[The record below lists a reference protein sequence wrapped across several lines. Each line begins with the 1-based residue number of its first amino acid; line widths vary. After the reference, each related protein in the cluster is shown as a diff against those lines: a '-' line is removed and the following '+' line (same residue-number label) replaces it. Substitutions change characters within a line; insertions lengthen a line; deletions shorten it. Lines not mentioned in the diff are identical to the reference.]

1 MQIGRNPEDKE
12 AAAVLQGI
20 SDVYNVGFSPIFNP
34 YAQQQTS
41 ATPSPAGTAIDDPLG
56 IR

>member
-1 MQIGRNPEDKE
+1 MEYFDKQI
-12 AAAVLQGI
+12 LQLDSLRVATPFNTYI
-20 SDVYNVGFSPIFNP
+20 NP

-41 ATPSPAGTAIDDPLG
+41 GTGKAIEDPLG

>member
-41 ATPSPAGTAIDDPLG
+41 ATGKAIEDPLG